1 VKSLVTRSQLG
12 SLVAALLCLIYVA
25 ECVCFIQTQSLTYDE
40 PVHIAEGLEAWRNRR
55 FEKWNDHPPLAR
67 LWCTLPLLRNRNQIA
82 VEPVEAG
89 WQVTQLEPNPESMAR
104 PARLMNVVLGLTL
117 VMLLWRTA
125 RRMFSIGSANLVMTL
140 FVFSPSAIAHF
151 SLVTTDGA
159 ATLFLFAVAVYLV
172 DWKYQPTYLRT
183 VYFGGLLGLL
193 LLSKFST
200 PVMFAVALLWMLIST
215 RHGVT
220 VNPLLWNWRKAATAV
235 LVAILMVWAGYF
247 FHVSRLTIHN
257 HQLTATFPNRPPVVF
272 NNVHTRINLNLI
284 VPAGEYLE
292 GFRKVVRRNRQGQ
305 PSFLLGHVSQEG
317 GFKAYYPVAIL
328 LKWPLIVLLLFFVG
342 SFLLGSGRV
351 RTPQGL
357 WLMMSFPAIYFLMA
371 VFARFDIGERHI
383 LPVYPFVLLL
393 AGATWEF
400 ALQRRLLLFLLTL
413 LAALMVADVGRYA
426 PDYLSYFNIYIRPQE
441 SDRLLTDSNLDWGQG
456 LLALREYTRTH
467 PQEQI
472 SLAYFG
478 SVDPKFYGIHV
489 HRLVEGEH
497 ATGTVIV
504 SATTLSGQY
513 LRSSDS
519 FQWVRQY
526 SPPSLL
532 NHSLYVFHI
541 PQK

>member
-125 RRMFSIGSANLVMTL
+125 RRMFSIGSANLVMAL

-235 LVAILMVWAGYF
+235 FVAILMVWAGYF
-247 FHVSRLTIHN
+247 FHV
-257 HQLTATFPNRPPVVF
+257 
-272 NNVHTRINLNLI
+272 
-284 VPAGEYLE
+284 
-292 GFRKVVRRNRQGQ
+292 
-305 PSFLLGHVSQEG
+305 
-317 GFKAYYPVAIL
+317 
-328 LKWPLIVLLLFFVG
+328 
-342 SFLLGSGRV
+342 
-351 RTPQGL
+351 
-357 WLMMSFPAIYFLMA
+357 
-371 VFARFDIGERHI
+371 
-383 LPVYPFVLLL
+383 
-393 AGATWEF
+393 
-400 ALQRRLLLFLLTL
+400 
-413 LAALMVADVGRYA
+413 
-426 PDYLSYFNIYIRPQE
+426 
-441 SDRLLTDSNLDWGQG
+441 
-456 LLALREYTRTH
+456 
-467 PQEQI
+467 
-472 SLAYFG
+472 
-478 SVDPKFYGIHV
+478 
-489 HRLVEGEH
+489 
-497 ATGTVIV
+497 
-504 SATTLSGQY
+504 
-513 LRSSDS
+513 
-519 FQWVRQY
+519 
-526 SPPSLL
+526 
-532 NHSLYVFHI
+532 
-541 PQK
+541 